1 MKHPTFRLIIV
12 RRYLDKEIT
21 RKDVKTHYKI
31 SISTLYKWIKL
42 YKSNKLLKRK
52 KRTQHKFKIPIKVKN
67 FIGAY
72 VNKEISFNYKLLI
85 KIIRIV
91 FRIQVSKS
99 SIYSILSQLNYSRK
113 KIRKKKIYGNRIKLK
128 QKIKD
133 FKEQVKNI
141 NKNNIISIDEVSFD
155 TNLYPDNGWSK
166 KGKRIYAEIN
176 SSRKRY
182 TIICAISNA
191 TIIAVKIIDGS
202 AKATDFLNFIKQD
215 LKHIKNTN
223 KNKFC
228 FLAKNKINFI
238 LFEYLLLDNARIHKK
253 TSLFFSQ
260 KIKINFIFI
269 CHAVIVKNYINTT
282 TNKLLFNVPYTPEF
296 NPVPRLWRA
305 GLIRFAYL
313 AIEKVFSIVKPL
325 VRSHKNNE
333 HNLINNIIQSFAMV
347 TEQQLQKF
355 FKQSLELFK

>member
-113 KIRKKKIYGNRIKLK
+113 KIRKKKIYGNIIKLK

-133 FKEQVKNI
+133 FKEQDKNI

-215 LKHIKNTN
+215 LKHIKN
-223 KNKFC
+223 K
-228 FLAKNKINFI
+228 
-238 LFEYLLLDNARIHKK
+238 YLLLDNARIH
-253 TSLFFSQ
+253 
-260 KIKINFIFI
+260 
-269 CHAVIVKNYINTT
+269 HAVIVKNYINTT

-296 NPVPRLWRA
+296 NPVPRQRRA

>member
-113 KIRKKKIYGNRIKLK
+113 KIRKKKIYGNIIKLK

-215 LKHIKNTN
+215 LKHIKN
-223 KNKFC
+223 K
-228 FLAKNKINFI
+228 
-238 LFEYLLLDNARIHKK
+238 YLLLDNARIHKK

-296 NPVPRLWRA
+296 NPVPRQRRA

>member
-1 MKHPTFRLIIV
+1 M
-12 RRYLDKEIT
+12 
-21 RKDVKTHYKI
+21 
-31 SISTLYKWIKL
+31 
-42 YKSNKLLKRK
+42 
-52 KRTQHKFKIPIKVKN
+52 
-67 FIGAY
+67 
-72 VNKEISFNYKLLI
+72 
-85 KIIRIV
+85 

-215 LKHIKNTN
+215 LKHIKN
-223 KNKFC
+223 K
-228 FLAKNKINFI
+228 
-238 LFEYLLLDNARIHKK
+238 YLLLDNARIH
-253 TSLFFSQ
+253 
-260 KIKINFIFI
+260 
-269 CHAVIVKNYINTT
+269 HAVIVKNYINTT

-296 NPVPRLWRA
+296 NPVPRQRRA